1 MNESYGTRSLREI
14 MRILFEHWIL
24 LFLVVVIGGAGTY
37 FVCEHLVP
45 RYYRSEISLIFKR
58 PMNKNPIT
66 TDQAGE
72 RTLEVFVKAQQQIVM
87 SDLVLARALAI
98 SGSKPLRDEW
108 YALRGRWEAA
118 KKEGD
123 GHAARIQDEI
133 NRWLQGKVGDQVN
146 TLFTQRQQE
155 LRKFRESVKLQT
167 PGGEQVAMTES
178 FSIRVDRM
186 APPGSTDP
194 QAHLLA
200 HYAADVLADMYI
212 VRYLQLQQDLNAPAE
227 RVMDDVVESFLKQD
241 VDTASRRY
249 QDFIVANADKI
260 GVLEQLLKSGT
271 EHGVQVVLT
280 KIRENDATLHLEL
293 ARDRAIFETLSR
305 ILPAGVLEIGGLAEL
320 TDEEIATAISVVAM
334 DFFRENLLFLELSK
348 SLTALENRR
357 ARIEAQFTPD
367 SRDVQYIRE
376 EVARNRRRLME
387 AVVGYVAGLRA
398 SIEAREQQRAIN
410 DELVKKTAAEQ
421 NEIHSK
427 LAEYA
432 RLKNE
437 FEVAQKHLEKL
448 QQERIEAKSAKL
460 ISREAVTVSKL
471 DEASVPDV
479 NRPIIPMTGIYTT
492 VAVLVS
498 LLLGIAF
505 AFLADHFDHSLRS
518 SVEAERYLGVP
529 VLGSVRRRGRRLI
542 VFT

>member
-14 MRILFEHWIL
+14 MRILFEHWVL
-24 LFLVVVIGGAGTY
+24 LVLIVVIGGVGTY
-37 FVCEHLVP
+37 LVCEYFVP

-87 SDLVLARALAI
+87 SDLVLARALVI
-98 SGSKPLRDEW
+98 SENSALRDAW
-108 YALRGRWEAA
+108 YGLRSRWEEA

-123 GHAARIQDEI
+123 GHAARVQDEI
-133 NRWLQGKVGDQVN
+133 IRWLQSSVGDKVN
-146 TLFTQRQQE
+146 ALFTQRQQE
-155 LRKFRESVKLQT
+155 LKRFRDSIKLQT
-167 PGGEQVAMTES
+167 PGGEQVAMTET
-178 FSIRVDRM
+178 FSLRVDRM
-186 APPGSTDP
+186 APRDSTDP
-194 QAHLLA
+194 KPHMLA
-200 HYAADVLADMYI
+200 HYAADILADMYI

-227 RVMDDVVESFLKQD
+227 RVMEDVVDSFVAND
-241 VDTASRRY
+241 VETASRRY

-271 EHGVQVVLT
+271 EHGVQVILT
-280 KIRENDATLHLEL
+280 KIRENDANLHLEL
-293 ARDRAIFETLSR
+293 SRDRAVFDTLSR
-305 ILPAGVLEIGGLAEL
+305 VLPEGAQESDGVSQL
-320 TDEEIATAISVVAM
+320 TDEEVAGAISVVAM

-348 SLTALENRR
+348 SLAALENRKSR
-357 ARIEAQFTPD
+357 MEAQYTDD
-367 SRDVQYIRE
+367 SREVQYIRE
-376 EVARNRRRLME
+376 EVARNRRRLLE
-387 AVVGYVAGLRA
+387 AVVGYVVGLRA
-398 SIEAREQQRAIN
+398 SIEAREYQRTMYE
-410 DELVKKTAAEQ
+410 ELVRKTSAEQ

-432 RLKNE
+432 RLKND

-448 QQERIEAKSAKL
+448 QEDRINAKSAKL

-471 DEASVPDV
+471 DAASVPDLE
-479 NRPIIPMTGIYTT
+479 RPIIPLTNIYTA
-492 VAVLVS
+492 VAIAVS

-505 AFLADHFDHSLRS
+505 AFLADHFDHTLRS
-518 SVEAERYLGVP
+518 SIEAERYLGVP

-542 VFT
+542 VST